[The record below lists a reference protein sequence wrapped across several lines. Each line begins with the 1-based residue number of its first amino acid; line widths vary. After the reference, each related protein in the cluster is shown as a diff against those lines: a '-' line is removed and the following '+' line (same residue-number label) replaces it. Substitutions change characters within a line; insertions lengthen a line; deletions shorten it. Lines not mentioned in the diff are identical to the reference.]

1 MIQAVTD
8 RRSIR
13 KYTDREVPRS
23 LIEEILK
30 AGILAPSSK
39 NRQPWSFTV
48 VTRKSKEEMLAVMRK
63 GLERE
68 SVRPLLTESAAYMGD
83 AWHTWEIMGQVPVI
97 IFVRNILGENMRK
110 PLTWEERVAEI
121 CNVQSI
127 GAAIENMALTA
138 EDMGLGSL
146 WICNIFFA
154 YRELQDWLGGEGELC
169 AALAIGY
176 AEEAPPARPRKKME
190 DCVFWRM

>member
-1 MIQAVTD
+1 
-8 RRSIR
+8 
-13 KYTDREVPRS
+13 
-23 LIEEILK
+23 
-30 AGILAPSSK
+30 
-39 NRQPWSFTV
+39 
-48 VTRKSKEEMLAVMRK
+48 
-63 GLERE
+63 
-68 SVRPLLTESAAYMGD
+68 MGD
-83 AWHTWEIMGQVPVI
+83 AWHTWEIMGQAPVI
-97 IFVRNILGENMRK
+97 IFIRNILGENMGK

-154 YRELQDWLGGEGELC
+154 CRELQDWLGGEGELC

-176 AEEAPPARPRKKME
+176 AGEAPPARPRKKME